1 MNKEKDSGRVL
12 VELREIRKVEELLN
26 VMRRVASGLER
37 REEAEQVN
45 KRSKVKRE
53 EESIESREHRRAGWK
68 ERGR

>member
-1 MNKEKDSGRVL
+1 MK
-12 VELREIRKVEELLN
+12 ELLN

>member
-1 MNKEKDSGRVL
+1 M
-12 VELREIRKVEELLN
+12 ELREIRKVEELLN

-45 KRSKVKRE
+45 KRSKVRRE

-68 ERGR
+68 EKGW